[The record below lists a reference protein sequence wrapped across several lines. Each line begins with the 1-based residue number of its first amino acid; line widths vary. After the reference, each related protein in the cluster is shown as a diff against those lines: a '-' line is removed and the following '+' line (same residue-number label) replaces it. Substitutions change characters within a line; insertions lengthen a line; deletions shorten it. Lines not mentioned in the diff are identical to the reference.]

1 MFLTINGRD
10 IVNKILDF
18 GDAFISHNLIPK
30 DNDFRYDD
38 FLKRKIIK

>member
-30 DNDFRYDD
+30 DNDFWYDD